1 MSRIEQL
8 IEELCPSGVE
18 FKELGEV
25 AEYRRGSFPQPY
37 GETKWYDGENSMP
50 FVQVGDVANNMR
62 LVTDTKQKI
71 SKHAQPKS
79 VFVPAETVVVT
90 LQGSIGRVAI
100 TQYDSYVDRTLAI
113 FEKYKIEII
122 KKYFAY
128 QLERKFGIE
137 KEFARGSTIKTITKE
152 ELTKFPIPLPP
163 LPIQQ
168 EIVTILDTFTALDAS
183 LQAELEAR
191 RKQYEHYRNQLL
203 NFEGKEVEWK
213 TLGEVGKFIRGK
225 RFVKNDI
232 VTEGVPCIHYGEMYT
247 YYKTWTKKTKSFLE
261 PEKAEK
267 LRLAK
272 PGDVII
278 VTAGETIEDIGNA
291 VAWLGETNVV
301 IHDACFAYSHSFN
314 PKFVSYFF
322 QTDIF
327 RSQIRKHIS
336 SSKISAILESGLS
349 HAKIPVPPL
358 SEQERIVGILDK
370 FDALCSGSEAGM
382 TGSGSGM
389 TGSLPAEIDAR
400 RKQYEYYR
408 EKLLTF
414 EPK

>member
-1 MSRIEQL
+1 MSRIEEL
-8 IEELCPSGVE
+8 IEELCPEGVE
-18 FKELGEV
+18 WRMLGECLERTKGTPITAHQMSEINKEGAPIKIFAGGKTV
-25 AEYRRGSFPQPY
+25 AFVDYGDIPEKDILTKKSIVVKSRGIIEFEYIDKPFSHKNEFWSY
-37 GETKWYDGENSMP
+37 NS
-50 FVQVGDVANNMR
+50 NN
-62 LVTDTKQKI
+62 I
-71 SKHAQPKS
+71 N
-79 VFVPAETVVVT
+79 
-90 LQGSIGRVAI
+90 I
-100 TQYDSYVDRTLAI
+100 
-113 FEKYKIEII
+113 II
-122 KKYFAY
+122 KYVYYYLKSKEPYFQSVGQRMSKIP
-128 QLERKFGIE
+128 QLSIPD
-137 KEFARGSTIKTITKE
+137 TD
-152 ELTKFPIPLPP
+152 KFPIPIPP

-168 EIVTILDTFTALDAS
+168 EIVTILDTFTALDAQ

-191 RKQYEHYRNQLL
+191 RKQYEHYRNELL

-232 VTEGVPCIHYGEMYT
+232 VSEGIPCIHYGEMYT

-267 LRLAK
+267 LRFAK

-301 IHDACFAYSHSFN
+301 IHDACFAYSHNFN
-314 PKFVSYFF
+314 PKFVSYYF
-322 QTDIF
+322 QTDLF

-349 HAKIPVPPL
+349 QATIPIPPL
-358 SEQERIVGILDK
+358 IEQERIVGILDK
-370 FDALCSGSEAGM
+370 FEALVSGE
-382 TGSGSGM
+382 
-389 TGSLPAEIDAR
+389 LPAEIAAR

-414 EPK
+414 KPLTTNH

>member
-1 MSRIEQL
+1 MSRIEEL
-8 IEELCPSGVE
+8 IEELCPEGVE
-18 FKELGEV
+18 FRELGDICNIFIGSFVKKTEHNLSYEYPVYNGGIQPTGYFNNFNSNKNCVVLSARGANCGFVNYLTVDFWAGNSCYVIKELSEKV
-25 AEYRRGSFPQPY
+25 
-37 GETKWYDGENSMP
+37 NSK
-50 FVQVGDVANNMR
+50 FLFYFLKCKEINLYILRQTSG
-62 LVTDTKQKI
+62 I
-71 SKHAQPKS
+71 
-79 VFVPAETVVVT
+79 PAINSAP
-90 LQGSIGRVAI
+90 LS
-100 TQYDSYVDRTLAI
+100 
-113 FEKYKIEII
+113 
-122 KKYFAY
+122 
-128 QLERKFGIE
+128 
-137 KEFARGSTIKTITKE
+137 
-152 ELTKFPIPLPP
+152 KFPIPIPP

-168 EIVTILDTFTALDAS
+168 EIVTILDTFTALDAQ

-191 RKQYEHYRNQLL
+191 RKQYEHYRNELL

-232 VTEGVPCIHYGEMYT
+232 VSEGIPCIHYGEMYT

-267 LRLAK
+267 LRFAK

-301 IHDACFAYSHSFN
+301 IHDACFAYSHNFN
-314 PKFVSYFF
+314 PKFVSYYF
-322 QTDIF
+322 QTDLF

-349 HAKIPVPPL
+349 QATIPIPPL
-358 SEQERIVGILDK
+358 IEQERIVGILDK
-370 FDALCSGSEAGM
+370 FEALVSGE
-382 TGSGSGM
+382 
-389 TGSLPAEIDAR
+389 LPAEIAAR

-408 EKLLTF
+408 EKLLKF
-414 EPK
+414 EPLTTNH

>member
-1 MSRIEQL
+1 MSRIEKL
-8 IEELCPSGVE
+8 IEALCPDGVE

-25 AEYRRGSFPQPY
+25 LDYEQPTNYIVESTNYDNSFSTPVLTAGQTFILGYTDEKVGIYQAAKDCPVIIFDDFTTSFHWVDFDFKVKSSAMKILTAKKDAEVDFRFIFHAMKCITYNPKDHARQ
-37 GETKWYDGENSMP
+37 W
-50 FVQVGDVANNMR
+50 
-62 LVTDTKQKI
+62 I
-71 SKHAQPKS
+71 SVYS
-79 VFVPAETVVVT
+79 
-90 LQGSIGRVAI
+90 
-100 TQYDSYVDRTLAI
+100 
-113 FEKYKIEII
+113 
-122 KKYFAY
+122 
-128 QLERKFGIE
+128 
-137 KEFARGSTIKTITKE
+137 
-152 ELTKFPIPLPP
+152 KFPIPLPP

-168 EIVTILDTFTALDAS
+168 EIVTILDTFTALDGS

-213 TLGEVGKFIRGK
+213 MLGEVGKFIRGK

-232 VTEGVPCIHYGEMYT
+232 VSEGVPCIHYGEMYT

-261 PEKAEK
+261 LEKAEK

-301 IHDACFAYSHSFN
+301 IHDACFAYSHNFN
-314 PKFVSYFF
+314 PKFVSYYF

-336 SSKISAILESGLS
+336 SSKISAILESGLRQ
-349 HAKIPVPPL
+349 AKIPIPSL

-370 FDALCSGSEAGM
+370 FDALANTE
-382 TGSGSGM
+382 
-389 TGSLPAEIDAR
+389 LPAEIAAR

-414 EPK
+414 EPLTN